1 MIQTVDGYEGLN
13 LNFVSDRRF
22 HVELGTRCN
31 LSCTGCARTH
41 VINTKDET
49 GYRAYP
55 TFKITDVGQDNL
67 VALLRPEN
75 NIKSIFFNAVFSDP
89 IYCGHLFET
98 LDYINKMP
106 TRPVL
111 RYSTNASGR
120 NTQWWIDFVS
130 RFRDGDK
137 IDFAIDGLE
146 DTNHLYR
153 VNADWN
159 SIINGINVFFEQV
172 EKQKLKNITTTWRYL
187 VFKHNVHQIKEAY
200 QLSQELGFTV
210 FKLIKPAP
218 RTPKTQQ
225 PNQPW
230 NEILEMIQ

>member
-159 SIINGINVFFEQV
+159 SIVNGINTFFEQV
-172 EKQKLKNITTTWRYL
+172 DAHMN
-187 VFKHNVHQIKEAY
+187 
-200 QLSQELGFTV
+200 
-210 FKLIKPAP
+210 
-218 RTPKTQQ
+218 
-225 PNQPW
+225 
-230 NEILEMIQ
+230 